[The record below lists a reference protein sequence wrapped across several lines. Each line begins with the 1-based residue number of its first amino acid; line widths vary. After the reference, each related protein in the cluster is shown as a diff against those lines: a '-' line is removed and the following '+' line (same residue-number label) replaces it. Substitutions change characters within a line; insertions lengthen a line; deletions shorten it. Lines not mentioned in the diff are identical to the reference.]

1 MPHWL
6 NVCTAQWQ
14 FYLFQLDTAHIWH
27 LRVKF
32 LNFIAK
38 INTEVL
44 SLIFHQDFSQPR
56 FFFPPLPNW
65 HLQKSHKKAQNR
77 RSLRNGITHTGKFKN
92 RDEAV
97 CKMGFNGRSHLKSYF
112 PLLENKISLLFLSM
126 VFVRYF
132 YSCITGEKKYH
143 LHSHKHDSPLILPHS
158 ITSLVNYCLNPTIHH
173 LHIL

>member
-1 MPHWL
+1 MFFCPTDWI
-6 NVCTAQWQ
+6 CTARWQ

-56 FFFPPLPNW
+56 FFFPPSLTDICR
-65 HLQKSHKKAQNR
+65 SHTKKVQNC
-77 RSLRNGITHTGKFKN
+77 RSLRNGITHTGNFKN

-97 CKMGFNGRSHLKSYF
+97 CKMGFNGRSHLRSYF
-112 PLLENKISLLFLSM
+112 PLLEKKISLLFLSI

-132 YSCITGEKKYH
+132 YSCITGEKNTTSILISMIPL
-143 LHSHKHDSPLILPHS
+143 LHF
-158 ITSLVNYCLNPTIHH
+158 
-173 LHIL
+173 HILSPH